1 MGCLATASTVI
12 GVSAETRI
20 EPLFVVFSSSRRWS
34 WASRS
39 ATAELASCELDPV
52 AAAAGLVGAAE
63 VADDEMT
70 SRALMSCWFSQA
82 KLKVW

>member
-1 MGCLATASTVI
+1 MATVASTLTGLSVE
-12 GVSAETRI
+12 ETRI
-20 EPLFVVFSSSRRWS
+20 EPLLVVFSSSKRWS

-39 ATAELASCELDPV
+39 ATAELASFALLP
-52 AAAAGLVGAAE
+52 AAGWVGAAE

-82 KLKVW
+82 KLKV